1 MLNIT
6 HKLLMETKKEARIKS
21 LKLMNQKI
29 LDTGDEMIYDRWLMC
44 GVPDEA
50 TEDDYEFIA
59 ENDSEFKDVVDL
71 YHRIM
76 NDIEEGVYDYE

>member
-6 HKLLMETKKEARIKS
+6 HKLLMETKKEARIKG

-29 LDTGDEMIYDRWLMC
+29 LDTGDEMIYDRWFMC
-44 GVPDEA
+44 GIPDGV

-59 ENDSEFKDVVDL
+59 ESDSEFRDVVNL

-76 NDIEEGVYDYE
+76 DDIEEGVYDYE

>member
-6 HKLLMETKKEARIKS
+6 HKLLMETKKEARIKG

-29 LDTGDEMIYDRWLMC
+29 LDTGDEMIYERWWMC
-44 GVPDEA
+44 GVPDGA

-59 ENDSEFKDVVDL
+59 ESDSEFRDVVNL

-76 NDIEEGVYDYE
+76 YDIEEGVYDYE